1 MKKKSKENSTKL
13 KINILGKL
21 GQALDIVGE
30 PLMSGYL
37 GGVFIIS
44 KSKMGGDIEFW
55 ITFIIRNYFKF

>member
-1 MKKKSKENSTKL
+1 
-13 KINILGKL
+13 
-21 GQALDIVGE
+21 
-30 PLMSGYL
+30 LMSGYL

>member
-1 MKKKSKENSTKL
+1 LKKKSKENSTKL

-44 KSKMGGDIEFW
+44 KSKMGGDIEF
-55 ITFIIRNYFKF
+55 